1 MINDMVRAVKRGIVI
16 ALEDACELTG
26 HHFCNSL
33 AATSERLDRRWNTG
47 VWSTVGEIDPK

>member
-33 AATSERLDRRWNTG
+33 AATSARLDRRWNTG
-47 VWSTVGEIDPK
+47 VWSTVGEIDP